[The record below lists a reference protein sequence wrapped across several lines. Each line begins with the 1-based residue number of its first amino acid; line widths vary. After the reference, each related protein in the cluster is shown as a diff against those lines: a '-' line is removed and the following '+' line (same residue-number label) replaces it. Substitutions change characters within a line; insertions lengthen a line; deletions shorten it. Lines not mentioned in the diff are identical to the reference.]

1 MQGIDGNGCRRNT
14 TTCLFTMVH
23 WLHSLAM
30 QPLQYLCQTRIQ
42 ISVTETRF
50 YRGLFTVVHWLHSLA
65 MQPLR
70 YLCQTH
76 NALLS
81 LLMSY
86 PQKFVAQFQS
96 FETCLLGMGGNIY
109 GQAITD
115 IQRLLHIEV
124 QDRHD
129 IHDQDIRHENYFDAE
144 VILLPLGRN
153 RLNAQQHIQLC

>member
-14 TTCLFTMVH
+14 TTCLFPMVH

-30 QPLQYLCQTRIQ
+30 QPLQYLCQT
-42 ISVTETRF
+42 
-50 YRGLFTVVHWLHSLA
+50 
-65 MQPLR
+65 
-70 YLCQTH
+70 H

-81 LLMSY
+81 LLMPY

-96 FETCLLGMGGNIY
+96 FETCLLGMGGNID

-115 IQRLLHIEV
+115 IQRLLHIQV

-144 VILLPLGRN
+144 VILLPLG
-153 RLNAQQHIQLC
+153 